1 MVLLPDGRAKI
12 RAEGWAEGFEKGFAK
27 GFAKGWADVAPEMAR
42 IRSAWLSW
50 NARRLD
56 HENRGEPFDEPPP
69 MPIDGYRNGKSDD
82 GGNGK
87 GDAASE

>member
-12 RAEGWAEGFEKGFAK
+12 RDEGYAEGWAEGFEKGFVK

-69 MPIDGYRNGKSDD
+69 MPIDGHRNGKNDS
-82 GGNGK
+82 G
-87 GDAASE
+87 SQ

>member
-12 RAEGWAEGFEKGFAK
+12 RAEGY
-27 GFAKGWADVAPEMAR
+27 AKGWAEGYAEGRAELAR

-56 HENRGEPFDEPPP
+56 SESRGESFDEPPP
-69 MPIDGYRNGKSDD
+69 APPDGYRNGKGDD
-82 GGNGK
+82 SGN
-87 GDAASE
+87 E